1 MAESRRMSKS
11 ELFTHFAERFGIRRA
26 EAGEF
31 FDELQQLTEQ
41 ELLRCGEF
49 VLPGVA
55 KLVVQQRERRMGRNP
70 VTRARLEI
78 PAKQVVK
85 ARIAKL
91 HHEVAG
97 LSAERALGIAGALH
111 RPVPSAWASC
121 RRPRRTYTRS
131 PSHRNSFIGHLGNR
145 GRGGGTTES
154 VKLAIPP
161 PATALMRNGHE

>member
-55 KLVVQQRERRMGRNP
+55 KLVVQQRERRIGPEPGDRGEGRAP
-70 VTRARLEI
+70 G
-78 PAKQVVK
+78 Q
-85 ARIAKL
+85 
-91 HHEVAG
+91 AG
-97 LSAERALGIAGALH
+97 GQGAH
-111 RPVPSAWASC
+111 REAAQ
-121 RRPRRTYTRS
+121 
-131 PSHRNSFIGHLGNR
+131 
-145 GRGGGTTES
+145 GRGGS
-154 VKLAIPP
+154 V
-161 PATALMRNGHE
+161 AL